1 MERAAS
7 FWLAALLFLSLLLL
21 YVFDH
26 NYYATY
32 FELFFGWK
40 GFGLLELALRGGRE
54 GLDTRIWRE
63 MECPAGWAPSVGGG
77 YSVICI
83 PLRVVL
89 RMAAR

>member
-54 GLDTRIWRE
+54 GLDTQIWRE
-63 MECPAGWAPSVGGG
+63 NDYRVSSGASTKRGFATGWALG
-77 YSVICI
+77 
-83 PLRVVL
+83 
-89 RMAAR
+89 MAA